1 MNLKKFFCLKKKCIF
16 SSIEFDENL
25 NKEEKINKNNFTVN
39 KILSG
44 HDGVESIKLIQSKKN
59 PKYFGKVWSI
69 VEDKD
74 WDIVRKKV
82 MNQYL

>member
-1 MNLKKFFCLKKKCIF
+1 MKKFFCLKKKNVYF

-44 HDGVESIKLIQSKKN
+44 HDGVESIKLIQSKKKPQIFWKSLVN
-59 PKYFGKVWSI
+59 SGGQRLGYC
-69 VEDKD
+69 
-74 WDIVRKKV
+74 RKKK
-82 MNQYL
+82 L